1 MASGYIGKISAI
13 VTANTSDL
21 SRKFR
26 QSSKEANAFAVS
38 LRSSIDRAGTNA
50 QKSLEKIFTPLQQL
64 ERQLKAASSRSLDL
78 KLPLDQV
85 RAFVSAAEAINKPLE
100 RSAGGFAKLSTEVQ
114 AAFIPALQSAQTA
127 AVKLNQ
133 QIATTGTA
141 SASSF
146 QIAAS
151 EARKAEQAI
160 QRLAQAQQIV
170 SKGLTGRELQFSN
183 PSAFASLNRTADL
196 TQQAGR
202 LPAGALEG
210 SDIANR
216 VAKLNGLSQSISVGL
231 SRLESLRIDPTVNT
245 TQIEQ
250 AEKKLNSLLAAAKR
264 TH

>member
-64 ERQLKAASSRSLDL
+64 ERQLKAASSRSLKL

-114 AAFIPALQSAQTA
+114 AALIPALNA
-127 AVKLNQ
+127 
-133 QIATTGTA
+133 
-141 SASSF
+141 
-146 QIAAS
+146 
-151 EARKAEQAI
+151 
-160 QRLAQAQQIV
+160 AQALTAENFIV
-170 SKGLTGRELQFSN
+170 GRRNFTHRVKVSILSPVEVIHIIAFSY
-183 PSAFASLNRTADL
+183 
-196 TQQAGR
+196 
-202 LPAGALEG
+202 
-210 SDIANR
+210 
-216 VAKLNGLSQSISVGL
+216 
-231 SRLESLRIDPTVNT
+231 LRYN
-245 TQIEQ
+245 
-250 AEKKLNSLLAAAKR
+250 
-264 TH
+264 